1 MLILGRR
8 ENESISIGDDIKIKI
23 VSIERGNVKIGF
35 EAPKDVLILRDE
47 LRVAVENVNKKST
60 NDIDTEILKGLEGKL
75 KIKKEMK

>member
-47 LRVAVENVNKKST
+47 LRVAVENVNKKSI
-60 NDIDTEILKGLEGKL
+60 NDIDTKILKGLEDKL
-75 KIKKEMK
+75 KIKKVK